1 MRSLFHRFGRIANPT
16 ALNHRICNPLPHK
29 PFNNDSMSNSYL
41 TQDLYFTTTT
51 VVDWIDVFTR
61 PIYKQIILDSLTYCQ
76 QEKGLDIYAWVLM
89 TNHLHMVVGVRDDS
103 IVISDILRDFKKFT
117 SKKIIACIEENSEE
131 SRTIWMLD
139 RFRFVGNNDKK
150 IKNFKFW
157 RDKNHIE
164 QIYSYDFFK
173 QKVNYIHMN
182 PVRQEIVEHPED
194 YLYSSARDY
203 AGMKGLLDVIVCI

>member
-1 MRSLFHRFGRIANPT
+1 
-16 ALNHRICNPLPHK
+16 
-29 PFNNDSMSNSYL
+29 MSNSFL